1 MAEFLIIGGYSGA
14 GRSVAAKCLDDLG
27 WFVIDNLPTQLIS
40 KVAELAVAKGSVTT
54 HVALVVGAENPKETM
69 EEIEILA
76 KSPTLNVRTL
86 FLTASVEAL
95 IARYEETRR
104 RHPQKE
110 ADGLAEK
117 IKAEIVHL
125 KELRGFADV
134 ELDTSGLNVHNLST
148 RLSELFTIE
157 STAEDLQ
164 TRIVSFGFKHGV
176 PKDVDLLLDCR
187 FLPNPHWEEEL
198 RAMTGEDTPVRE
210 FLLKKE
216 IANQFLAH
224 LESMLRLI
232 MPAYQEEGKSYLS
245 LAIGCTGGRHRS
257 VMIANELQGI
267 FTKLGFEAS
276 VTHRDIEK

>member
-1 MAEFLIIGGYSGA
+1 
-14 GRSVAAKCLDDLG
+14 
-27 WFVIDNLPTQLIS
+27 
-40 KVAELAVAKGSVTT
+40 
-54 HVALVVGAENPKETM
+54 
-69 EEIEILA
+69 
-76 KSPTLNVRTL
+76 
-86 FLTASVEAL
+86 
-95 IARYEETRR
+95 
-104 RHPQKE
+104 
-110 ADGLAEK
+110 
-117 IKAEIVHL
+117 
-125 KELRGFADV
+125 
-134 ELDTSGLNVHNLST
+134 VHNLST

-198 RAMTGEDTPVRE
+198 RAMTGEDIPVRE